1 MERMPV
7 SDLTNSAQDYLKVIW
22 SATEWSTAPITVTL
36 LAERMGVRPSTVSEG
51 IRKLTEQGL
60 LAHAP
65 YRSIELTDAGRTHA
79 VDMVR
84 RHRLLETF
92 LVQTLGY
99 GWDEVHDEAE
109 ILEHAVSDTMV
120 DRIDDHLGHPIRDP
134 HGDPIPSADGRPHR
148 PDAIRLTEAQPN
160 QEFTITRISDNDP
173 AMLRYFADI
182 GLTLDSRLTVQQ
194 RHPYSDVTTVHLN
207 GQMVD
212 INLGSAASGA
222 IWVSSPQRVYVL

>member
-1 MERMPV
+1 MECMPV

-22 SATEWSTAPITVTL
+22 GATEWSTAPITVTL

-65 YRSIELTDAGRTHA
+65 YGSIELTDAGRGHA

-120 DRIDDHLGHPIRDP
+120 DRIDAHLGHPTRDP
-134 HGDPIPSADGRPHR
+134 HGDPIPSADGRPHL
-148 PDAIRLTEAQPN
+148 PDAIRLAEAPPN
-160 QEFTITRISDNDP
+160 REFAITRISDDDP
-173 AMLRYFADI
+173 AMLRYFAGI
-182 GLTLDSRLTVQQ
+182 GLVLDTRLIVQQ

-207 GQMVD
+207 GGAID
-212 INLGSAASGA
+212 ITLGSVASSA
-222 IWVSSPQRVYVL
+222 IWVSSPN